1 MAILFGFAV
10 NLYLHSYNRHKSLEQ
25 KIDTLTCRLTA
36 LNQQKNELKR
46 KTRILT
52 RIRRFVEKAQQ
63 VGLEKSNWAV
73 YDVNIEE
80 PVSYAQLDQILGQC
94 VNTGSFY
101 FKPAYFH
108 AALLSEKEKKTIARD
123 SSSDSADSHFTIHSD
138 LMLSLKGA
146 FIIKNK

>member
-10 NLYLHSYNRHKSLEQ
+10 NLYLHSYGRHKSLEQ
-25 KIDTLTCRLTA
+25 KLDTLTCRLA
-36 LNQQKNELKR
+36 IMDQQKKELER

-63 VGLEKSNWAV
+63 VGLEKSKWAF

-80 PVSYAQLDQILGQC
+80 PVSYTQLDQILGQC
-94 VNTGSFY
+94 VNTESFY

-108 AALLSEKEKKTIARD
+108 AALLSEKDKQKISHD
-123 SSSDSADSHFTIHSD
+123 SSTDSADSHSTGRSD
-138 LMLSLKGA
+138 LMLSLKGT